1 MAKTKFEEMFDRLP
15 ANIKETSVLRNSS
28 KKVLAALLELL
39 LHSEA
44 RESGIIFCGNSL
56 LRKLSGINENILLP
70 AIDQL
75 IDYDLISRK
84 VGKARKEGEKGLA
97 SEYIINFKKLKEPLI
112 EKTFDDLFGD
122 YIDNESSETPINPAI
137 TITNSISTPISNTIS
152 TLISNSM
159 STSTENTT
167 PIENTSS
174 SSIQNQ
180 EQVQV
185 KLGIPT
191 SQKELMDYFKDRM
204 EKECKDK
211 NLDEL
216 NEIQEFLKN
225 ELDSFN
231 EINGY
236 QNVYRFFIVPSMNK
250 KREKLQDKE
259 FERFITGI

>member
-1 MAKTKFEEMFDRLP
+1 MEKTKFEEMFDRLP

-122 YIDNESSETPINPAI
+122 FVDEESPETPINPAI
-137 TITNSISTPISNTIS
+137 TITNTISNTSSIS
-152 TLISNSM
+152 TLISNTN
-159 STSTENTT
+159 ST
-167 PIENTSS
+167 I
-174 SSIQNQ
+174 IQNQ
-180 EQVQV
+180 EQVQEQPE
-185 KLGIPT
+185 IPT
-191 SQKELMDYFKDRM
+191 SYSDLIEYFKDRM
-204 EKECKDK
+204 EIECKDK

-216 NEIQEFLKN
+216 NVIQEFLKN

-231 EINGY
+231 EIRGY
-236 QNVYRFFIVPSMNK
+236 KDVYSHFIVPSMNK

>member
-1 MAKTKFEEMFDRLP
+1 MEKTKFEEMFDRLP
-15 ANIKETSVLRNSS
+15 ANIKETEVLRFQS

-44 RESGIIFCGNSL
+44 RKSGIIFCGNSL
-56 LRKLSGINENILLP
+56 LRKLSGINENKLLP

-84 VGKARKEGEKGLA
+84 IGKTRKEGEKGMA
-97 SEYIINFKKLKEPLI
+97 SEYIINFQKLKEPLV
-112 EKTFDDLFGD
+112 EKTFDDLFGEYTD
-122 YIDNESSETPINPAI
+122 DKSSETPINPAI
-137 TITNSISTPISNTIS
+137 TITSSISNTNS

-159 STSTENTT
+159 STSTENTI

-174 SSIQNQ
+174 TSIQNQ

-185 KLGIPT
+185 KPGIPT

-216 NEIQEFLKN
+216 NVIQEFLKN

-236 QNVYRFFIVPSMNK
+236 QDVYKYFIVPSMKK

>member
-1 MAKTKFEEMFDRLP
+1 M
-15 ANIKETSVLRNSS
+15 
-28 KKVLAALLELL
+28 
-39 LHSEA
+39 
-44 RESGIIFCGNSL
+44 
-56 LRKLSGINENILLP
+56 
-70 AIDQL
+70 
-75 IDYDLISRK
+75 
-84 VGKARKEGEKGLA
+84 A

-122 YIDNESSETPINPAI
+122 FVDDKSSETPINPAI
-137 TITNSISTPISNTIS
+137 TITSSISNTIPISNT
-152 TLISNSM
+152 M

-174 SSIQNQ
+174 TIIQNQ

-236 QNVYRFFIVPSMNK
+236 QDVYRFFIVPSMNK